1 MIINK
6 AKKSNEVIDLIASD
20 TESNKKYVANGYK
33 IGGTVNNDKLK
44 LYLNDSFNKHSNFM
58 SMNFYGK
65 VVSNG
70 SGSYIKGYFRLAAYV
85 IVLLSVLMILCLQS
99 FLFNLIFS
107 GSVVDMATPL
117 VILCLE
123 ILYICL
129 VIKSSKATNVIIK
142 EYLNSL

>member
-6 AKKSNEVIDLIASD
+6 DIKSNEVIDLIASD
-20 TESNKKYVANGYK
+20 IDSNKKYVGNGYK
-33 IGGTVNNDKLK
+33 IGGTVDGDKVK
-44 LYLNDSFNKHSNFM
+44 LFLNDSFNKHSNFM

-65 VVSNG
+65 FVPNG
-70 SGSYIKGYFRLAAYV
+70 DNSYIKGNFRLSAYV
-85 IVLLSVLMILCLQS
+85 IVLLSILMILCVQS
-99 FLFNLIFS
+99 FVFNLIFS

-129 VIKSSKATNVIIK
+129 VIKSSKSTNAVIK

>member
-6 AKKSNEVIDLIASD
+6 AIKSNEVIDLINSD
-20 TESNKKYVANGYK
+20 IDSNKKYVGNGYK

-44 LYLNDSFNKHSNFM
+44 LFLNDSFNKHSNFM

-65 VVSNG
+65 VLSNG
-70 SGSYIKGYFRLAAYV
+70 DGSYIKGYFRLATYV
-85 IVLLSVLMILCLQS
+85 IVLLSILMILCVQS
-99 FLFNLIFS
+99 FVFNLIFS
-107 GSVVDMATPL
+107 GSVVDMVTPL

-129 VIKSSKATNVIIK
+129 VIKSSKATNSIIK

>member
-6 AKKSNEVIDLIASD
+6 SIKSNEVIDVITSD
-20 TESNKKYVANGYK
+20 IDSNKKYVGNGYK
-33 IGGTVNNDKLK
+33 IGGSVNNYRLK
-44 LYLNDSFNKHSNFM
+44 LFLNDSFNKHSNFM

-70 SGSYIKGYFRLAAYV
+70 DDSYIKGSFRLATYV
-85 IVLLSVLMILCLQS
+85 IVLLSILMILCVQS
-99 FLFNLIFS
+99 FVLNLIFS

-129 VIKSSKATNVIIK
+129 VIKSSKSTNAVIK
-142 EYLNSL
+142 EYLNSI